1 MEPEM
6 TDAAALSGFVAMV
19 PFARHLDFKLLRC
32 DSEAAIVEVVLTPE
46 CCTAGGTAHGGFL
59 MTLADFTGAAGA
71 YAVLPPSARSTTTI
85 ESKTNMMAAA
95 PAGTLLRATAT
106 PLHIGR
112 RTSVWTTRVETP
124 EGKLVSVTTQTQ
136 MVL

>member
-1 MEPEM
+1 M
-6 TDAAALSGFVAMV
+6 TDPATLARFVGMV
-19 PFARHLDFKLLRC
+19 PFASHLDFTLLRC
-32 DSEAAIVEVVLTPE
+32 DAGAAVVEVVLAPE

-59 MTLADFTGAAGA
+59 MALADFTGAAGA
-71 YAVLPPSARSTTTI
+71 HAVLPPGARSTTTI

-95 PAGTLLRATAT
+95 PVGTLLRATAT

-112 RTSVWTTRVETP
+112 RTSVWTTRIETP
-124 EGKLVSVTTQTQ
+124 EGRLVSVTTQTQ